1 MIIYLTISALENESK
16 KTTAVTIKERLSKML
31 QSTIKLDKM
40 IKIQKSTIFMNKSS
54 KILEPALSRQYLRL
68 DMIN

>member
-1 MIIYLTISALENESK
+1 MIIYLTISALESESK